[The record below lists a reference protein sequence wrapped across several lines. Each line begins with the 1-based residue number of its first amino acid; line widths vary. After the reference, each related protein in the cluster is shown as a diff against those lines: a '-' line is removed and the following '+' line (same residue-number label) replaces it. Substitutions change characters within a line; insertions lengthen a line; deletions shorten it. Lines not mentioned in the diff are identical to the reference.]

1 MWIRWTD
8 ADNIGSDGLYAIDD
22 FSITA
27 KSAVTPL
34 ISAVGG
40 PLNFNNVL
48 VGTISA
54 EQTYTVSGSNLTT
67 NISIT
72 APAKF
77 EISLTSGSGFGSNLT
92 LTQTGGVVNSTT
104 IYVRFAPTSAGLVS
118 GDIVHSSTGAADQ
131 NTGVSGTGVV
141 PGFSVSP
148 TDLDFGGVYV
158 DATWTDSVTVTNT
171 GTGNLNITSVYP
183 TNNQFTAL
191 PANALLGPSA
201 IQKFAITFQ
210 PTSAG
215 LKSGYIVFLHD
226 GATGRDSVSV
236 RGTGVQIITIAEARA
251 LPNASEVIIEG
262 IFTRGLGAFTRIQ
275 DATAGIVIRQTSGS
289 FFDSLASGGL
299 LAGDK
304 IRVTG
309 KTSEY
314 MFLKQINTTDLLSW
328 ERLSRGNALPIP
340 QLVTLA
346 EIAANGEQYESELI
360 TITDITINP
369 AGDVNFAAAKNYNIT
384 DPSDATNTV
393 VLRTS
398 NAADSDI
405 DGIPIPTA
413 KCVFTGV
420 VGQFHSTN
428 PAAGYQ
434 LMPVLATDVT
444 IQVNVNEAN
453 VLPDNFSLNGNY
465 PNPFNPTTKIS
476 FDIPKSTN
484 VSLAVY
490 NLLGQKVKD
499 LITNLNYEAGRYDVL
514 FDASSFSTG
523 VYLYKLS
530 SLEFSAVKKML
541 LVK

>member
-1 MWIRWTD
+1 MRK
-8 ADNIGSDGLYAIDD
+8 Y
-22 FSITA
+22 
-27 KSAVTPL
+27 VTIFFTLAFLL
-34 ISAVGG
+34 I
-40 PLNFNNVL
+40 
-48 VGTISA
+48 I
-54 EQTYTVSGSNLTT
+54 VST
-67 NISIT
+67 
-72 APAKF
+72 
-77 EISLTSGSGFGSNLT
+77 
-92 LTQTGGVVNSTT
+92 NST
-104 IYVRFAPTSAGLVS
+104 
-118 GDIVHSSTGAADQ
+118 
-131 NTGVSGTGVV
+131 SGTGVV

-148 TDLDFGGVYV
+148 TALNFRNVYV
-158 DATWTDSVTVTNT
+158 DETWTDSVTVTNT
-171 GTGNLNITSVYP
+171 GSVNLNVTYVYP
-183 TNNQFTAL
+183 TNNQFTVL
-191 PANALLGPSA
+191 PTDAMVGPA
-201 IQKFAITFQ
+201 ETQKFAITFA
-210 PTSAG
+210 PTS
-215 LKSGYIVFLHD
+215 SGSKTGHVVFVHD

-236 RGTGVQIITIAEARA
+236 SGTGIKVNTIAEARA
-251 LPNASEVIIEG
+251 LPNASNVIIEG
-262 IFTRGLGAFTRIQ
+262 VITRGLGAFTRIQ

-289 FFDSLASGGL
+289 FFESLASGGL
-299 LAGDK
+299 MAGDK

-314 MFLKQINTTDLLSW
+314 MSLKQINTVDLLSW
-328 ERLSRGNALPIP
+328 ERLSRGNSLPTP
-340 QLVTLA
+340 QIVTLA

-360 TITDITINP
+360 TITDITINS
-369 AGDVNFAAAKNYNIT
+369 AGDVNFAAAKTYNIT

-405 DGIPIPTA
+405 DGTPIPTA

-420 VGQFHSTN
+420 VGQFNSTN

-453 VLPDNFSLNGNY
+453 VLPDIFSLNGNY

-499 LITNLNYEAGRYDVL
+499 LITNLNYEAGRYEFS
-514 FDASSFSTG
+514 FDASGLSTG

-530 SLEFSAVKKML
+530 SPEFSAVKKMIL
-541 LVK
+541 TK